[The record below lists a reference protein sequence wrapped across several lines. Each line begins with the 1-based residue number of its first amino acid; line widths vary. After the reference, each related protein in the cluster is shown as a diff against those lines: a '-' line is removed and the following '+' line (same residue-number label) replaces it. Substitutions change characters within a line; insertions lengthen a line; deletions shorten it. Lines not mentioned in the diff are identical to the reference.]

1 MSYLQALQRAK
12 LDRET
17 TTNKTASSEALNDA
31 IRANGE
37 ALPGILASQHLGIGG
52 PASTLRASGVDTV
65 EVTLE
70 GIKLNE
76 SIATALDS
84 RDAAL
89 SSIPEIHVDVLSA
102 DPHAVSVTQP
112 QSIYCEEYRSLR
124 THLLR
129 QSKLQHLQAIVIAS
143 VGVGEGKSI
152 TALNL
157 AWLLAQTEGVSA
169 LLIDCDLRRPSL
181 SGYFG
186 LNLKDGLSNVL
197 DGHMN
202 LADGIVRLMPAGL
215 YLLPGGKARA
225 DVAELISG
233 QMFAQILEEARSLFD
248 YVIIDAPPL
257 GVFTDA
263 AVLINQADAALMVVA
278 ANQTKYKEFDRVL
291 ESVPRERMLGVVLNK
306 SDESL
311 IENGYYD
318 YPHYYTANK

>member
-12 LDRET
+12 HERET
-17 TTNKTASSEALNDA
+17 ASKLAENDELASE
-31 IRANGE
+31 IANISGN
-37 ALPGILASQHLGIGG
+37 ALPGILAGSDLGIGG
-52 PASTLRASGVDTV
+52 PASALRVSGVDV
-65 EVTLE
+65 AE
-70 GIKLNE
+70 IDLNE
-76 SIATALDS
+76 
-84 RDAAL
+84 AAP
-89 SSIPEIHVDVLSA
+89 SGPGKAKFRPAVPGFSNIPEMTVDPLSA
-102 DPHAVSVTQP
+102 DPHAVSITQP

-129 QSKLQHLQAIVIAS
+129 QSKLQPLQAIVIAS
-143 VGVGEGKSI
+143 VGVGEGKSL

-157 AWLLAQTEGVSA
+157 SWLLAQTEGVSA

-186 LNLKDGLSNVL
+186 MNLKQGLSNVL
-197 DGHMN
+197 DDSMR
-202 LADGIVRLMPAGL
+202 LVDGIVRIMPAGL
-215 YLLPGGKARA
+215 YLLPGGKPRA

-233 QMFAQILEEARSLFD
+233 QMFAQILEEARSMFD

-278 ANQTKYKEFDRVL
+278 ANQTNYKDVDRVL
-291 ESVPRERMLGVVLNK
+291 ESIPRERMLGVVLNK

-318 YPHYYTANK
+318 YPYYADHR